1 MTNNQQKGNT
11 DMKQCEQ
18 DCGRQATVY
27 GGGKGAGDWAG
38 YYCDQCLQ
46 SLGFIKFNDLNKT
59 YDPVAETVE
68 DVEDALPLLAQRIQ
82 RSDWDYDMSDDPRS
96 YQSGWREEKEIVAT
110 MGTMLW
116 SHDKIDALKVAL
128 VKEVFPSGVT
138 DNDRFVAVCHQRIE
152 YLVGRANP
160 Y

>member
-11 DMKQCEQ
+11 NMKQCEQ

-68 DVEDALPLLAQRIQ
+68 DVEDAITLLAQRIQ
-82 RSDWDYDMSDDPRS
+82 QSDWDYEMSDDHRS
-96 YQSGWREEKEIVAT
+96 WQSGNREEKEIVAI
-110 MGTMLW
+110 MGTVVW
-116 SHDKIDALKVAL
+116 THDKIEALKQAL
-128 VKEVFPSGVT
+128 IKEVFPFGENG
-138 DNDRFVAVCHQRIE
+138 NDRLVAVCNQKIE

>member
-11 DMKQCEQ
+11 NMKQCEQ

-68 DVEDALPLLAQRIQ
+68 DVEDAITLLAQRIQ
-82 RSDWDYDMSDDPRS
+82 QSDWDYEMSDDHRS
-96 YQSGWREEKEIVAT
+96 WQSGNREEKEIVAI
-110 MGTMLW
+110 MGTMVW
-116 SHDKIDALKVAL
+116 THEAIDALKEAL
-128 VKEVFPSGVT
+128 IKEVFPT
-138 DNDRFVAVCHQRIE
+138 RETVADPLVLVCNKKIE